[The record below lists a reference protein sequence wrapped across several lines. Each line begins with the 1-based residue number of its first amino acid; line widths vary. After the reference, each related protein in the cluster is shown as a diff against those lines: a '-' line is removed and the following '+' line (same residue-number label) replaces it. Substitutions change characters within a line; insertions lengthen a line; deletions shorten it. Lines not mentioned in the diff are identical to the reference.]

1 VGRDYAGYKNS
12 DGDVVLTHALF
23 SGGVTQ
29 LTYSRVVDSYDVLI
43 VDDRSFTATINTKTQ
58 VKRAP
63 RPAYNPYN
71 IRRDVFNND
80 CPDCFELMRY
90 CGSLHTL

>member
-1 VGRDYAGYKNS
+1 MGRDYAGYKNS
-12 DGDVVLTHALF
+12 DGDVVLTHVLF

-29 LTYSRVVDSYDVLI
+29 LTYSRVVDSYDVLL
-43 VDDRSFTATINTKTQ
+43 VDDRHFAATINTKTGLKRQ
-58 VKRAP
+58 RAP
-63 RPAYNPYN
+63 HNPYN